1 MPDTSSAHAAALLLV
16 VQYGEDASVIAV
28 LRAAE
33 FAAAGDI
40 DGLAQWDD
48 IIQEIDRLTG
58 AKPDPGSLN

>member
-16 VQYGEDASVIAV
+16 GQYGEDASVIAV

>member
-1 MPDTSSAHAAALLLV
+1 MPDTSSAQATALLLV
-16 VQYGEDASVIAV
+16 GQYGEDACVIAV

-33 FAAAGDI
+33 LAAAGDI

-48 IIQEIDRLTG
+48 IIKEIDRLTG